1 MQPILFAKNATTFTT
16 NGIGRLDCTE
26 CKVTEERNGQYTL
39 ELSIA
44 ETANHASEIELSSII
59 VVKPNNTSA
68 LQAFRVYK
76 ITKPI
81 QGIFSVLAEHISYQ
95 LSYIPAMP
103 FSVTASASAANQTL
117 QALKTNSAE
126 SNPFTFWTDVNT
138 VSSYAQATP
147 ASIRQRLGGVEGS
160 VLDRFG
166 GEYEWDNYTVKLHK
180 NRGVQM
186 PNVILRYGKNIT
198 DLNQESYISNTITGI
213 CPYWMD
219 SEGTE
224 IVTLPEKV
232 VESQYADNY
241 PFKRTVTLDM
251 SQDFESKPTELQLRT
266 AATAYLGKEG
276 IGIPTVSVKVSFID
290 LASTE
295 EYKDILSLQ
304 SVSLCDVIGV
314 QFEKLGIST
323 TAKVVKTV
331 YDVLAERYDS
341 IEVGSIR
348 TSLASTINDQN
359 SAISSMVGG
368 LTQKFKQFGE
378 GIQEDIQNA
387 TAWLTNSNGYVI
399 AVKNNDGSWKE
410 LIFADHNDPT
420 QWHNL
425 LRINENGL
433 GFSSD
438 GGQTYKQAW
447 TLDGKLVIGGTNVP
461 SLTVYS
467 SDLEIHTLFKVSRDG
482 IQWDVANSSMT
493 ENGTLTANGAN
504 LSNVHIT
511 DGDII
516 QRNSGRYLQIINGSL
531 HGGLVGGFENKILMG
546 VQADG
551 VQGIQLLGNQVT
563 FKVDRL
569 YITNGSGS
577 DTVYRG
583 YNGDVVTDVT
593 LDSTQIVD
601 FYGNTINV
609 PYVSQVNTKTAKEGL
624 ITN

>member
-1 MQPILFAKNATTFTT
+1 MQPILFTKNATTFTT
-16 NGIGRLDCTE
+16 YGLGRLDCTE
-26 CKVTEERNGQYTL
+26 CKVTEERNGQYVL
-39 ELSIA
+39 DLSIA

-76 ITKPI
+76 MTKPI
-81 QGIFSVLAEHISYQ
+81 KGIFSVLAEHISYQ

-103 FSVTASASAANQTL
+103 FNVSASSSAANQTL

-126 SNPFTFWTDVNT
+126 TNPFTFWTDVNT

-166 GEYEWDNYTVKLHK
+166 GEYEFDNYTVKLHK
-180 NRGVQM
+180 NRGVQT

-198 DLNQESYISNTITGI
+198 DLNQESYISNTITGV
-213 CPYWMD
+213 CPFWID
-219 SEGTE
+219 SDGTQL
-224 IVTLPEKV
+224 VTLPEKV

-241 PFKRTVTLDM
+241 PFKRTVSLDM
-251 SQDFESKPTELQLRT
+251 SQDFEVKPTQAQLRT
-266 AATAYLGKEG
+266 AAQAYLGREG
-276 IGIPTVSVKVSFID
+276 IGVPTVSVKVSFID

-341 IEVGSIR
+341 IEVGSVR

-359 SAISSMVGG
+359 ASIASVQNEMMY
-368 LTQKFKQFGE
+368 K
-378 GIQEDIQNA
+378 IQNA

-399 AVKNNDGSWKE
+399 AVKNTDGSWKE
-410 LIFADHNDPT
+410 LIFADHNDPA

-461 SLTVYS
+461 SLTVYKT
-467 SDLEIHTLFKVSRDG
+467 DAQTQTLFQVSRDG
-482 IQWDVANSSMT
+482 IIWNVPNSSMT
-493 ENGTLTANGAN
+493 ADGTMTINGAT
-504 LSNVHIT
+504 IT
-511 DGDII
+511 GGSIYQENDG
-516 QRNSGRYLQIINGSL
+516 RHLQLINGNI
-531 HGGLVGGFENKILMG
+531 HGGF
-546 VQADG
+546 
-551 VQGIQLLGNQVT
+551 
-563 FKVDRL
+563 
-569 YITNGSGS
+569 SGS
-577 DTVYRG
+577 DNIVYLAYRVSG
-583 YNGDVVTDVT
+583 NECIALKANGVCFDSNKIYVRDGVGGDTYETYSSGDKVVVDLDVDYDTIYDYYGEGHTVVT
-593 LDSTQIVD
+593 
-601 FYGNTINV
+601 G
-609 PYVSQVNTKTAKEGL
+609 VSFSRRNILHGL
-624 ITN
+624 II

>member
-81 QGIFSVLAEHISYQ
+81 KGIFSVLAEHISYQ

-103 FSVTASASAANQTL
+103 FNVTASASAANQTL

-180 NRGVQM
+180 NRGVQT

-359 SAISSMVGG
+359 SAITSMVGG

-467 SDLEIHTLFKVSRDG
+467 SDLEIHTLFKVSRNG

-493 ENGTLTANGAN
+493 ENGTITASGAN

-511 DGDII
+511 DGDIT
-516 QRNSGRYLQIINGSL
+516 QTNNGRYLQIINGSL

-583 YNGDVVTDVT
+583 YNGDVCVNYTEDT
-593 LDSTQIVD
+593 IIDGG
-601 FYGNTINV
+601 GNPVHVITGI
-609 PYVSQVNTKTAKEGL
+609 SKKTAIEGL